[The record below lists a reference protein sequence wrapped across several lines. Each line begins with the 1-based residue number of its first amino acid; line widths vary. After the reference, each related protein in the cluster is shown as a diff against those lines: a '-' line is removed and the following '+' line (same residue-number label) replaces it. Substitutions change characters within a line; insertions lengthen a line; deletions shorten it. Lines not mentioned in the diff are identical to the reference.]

1 MHHFYLYL
9 AYNQINNQ
17 SQSDHDMLD
26 EKDVQ
31 ILQLL
36 QKDATINY
44 SELAERVGLSV
55 SSVHSRVK
63 RLWYLG
69 IIDKQTV
76 LVNRKKLGFSILCFV
91 HIALQAHS
99 ADDIAKFKQQIQTIS
114 EVLECHFVTGEFD
127 TILKVV
133 ARDQEHLNSV
143 LMEHLMPMRNVARM
157 QTNIVLTEV
166 KHTTALPI
174 SYSKNRK
181 DSDESI

>member
-1 MHHFYLYL
+1 M
-9 AYNQINNQ
+9 IK
-17 SQSDHDMLD
+17 QSDKHMLD
-26 EKDVQ
+26 DKDVH

-36 QKDATINY
+36 QADATINY

-69 IIDKQTV
+69 IIDKQTII
-76 LVNRKKLGFSILCFV
+76 VNRKKLGFSLLCFV
-91 HIALQAHS
+91 HIVLQAHS
-99 ADDIAKFKQQIQTIS
+99 ADDIAKFKQQIQTIP

-143 LMEHLMPMRNVARM
+143 LMEHLMLLKNVSRM
-157 QTNIVLTEV
+157 QTNIVLIEV

-174 SYSKNRK
+174 RNSKLRK
-181 DSDESI
+181 DPDDQP